1 MKTDIKYKQCNDKLL
16 KEYKKRGEISQFPY
30 GCLYGIDTYT
40 LYYYRESEPNI
51 PIAFISLALEG
62 ESLTLYEFEVVK
74 SKQRQRIGQSIIS
87 DIQQNGINL
96 INKYF
101 NSINLNPSD
110 KDAYE
115 FWETCGYE
123 SEDKETMIWEK
134 K

>member
-1 MKTDIKYKQCNDKLL
+1 M
-16 KEYKKRGEISQFPY
+16 
-30 GCLYGIDTYT
+30 YGIDTYT

-62 ESLTLYEFEVVK
+62 ESLTIYEFEVVK

>member
-1 MKTDIKYKQCNDKLL
+1 MKTDIKYKQCDDKLL

-62 ESLTLYEFEVVK
+62 ESLTIYEFEVVK

-101 NSINLNPSD
+101 NSIN
-110 KDAYE
+110 
-115 FWETCGYE
+115 
-123 SEDKETMIWEK
+123 
-134 K
+134 